1 MKACGA
7 CGSPI
12 LENNETVEDIPVD
25 YNPNNYELDHC
36 GCENMRE
43 NMMQVTR
50 DMAIDACDLSLE
62 GQWI

>member
-7 CGSPI
+7 CGCPI
-12 LENNETVEDIPVD
+12 LEKGETLECIPVD
-25 YNPNNYELDHC
+25 YNPSKYELDHC
-36 GCENMRE
+36 GCENYQE
-43 NMMQVTR
+43 NRMQVTR

>member
-1 MKACGA
+1 MRACGA

-12 LENNETVEDIPVD
+12 LEKGETVDDIPVD
-25 YNPNNYELDHC
+25 YNPNYYELDHC
-36 GCENMRE
+36 GCENVN